1 MTATSAATSYS
12 SPKRQVC
19 PSDQT
24 MPAILEDTDGIT
36 AHAIDVLERSRRM
49 RETFSTRPP
58 ASGGIGLEQVALS
71 PQAGGQ
77 WRIQAIAGGGK
88 STRASSDDRITALE
102 SIVAQQHESLQQVM
116 DELLLTSD
124 MARALQTDLGHQNAR
139 LRQLEARD
147 TQNAAHKPAA
157 IESQNSL
164 TNMHDSKPANG
175 PDTVIQVEVA
185 VVGDEPDSPDPDST
199 GHPEYTPSE
208 KKEGMS
214 LKQQDDKIA
223 PDGDSPGIPG
233 EKRGRGRGS
242 KRTKEPTRMN
252 SAKQKHAVHDKRG
265 REIDTHDS
273 DEYQWS
279 GLNENAYGAFI
290 HTALSA
296 GIQTSLAKCLLPV
309 ALSFC
314 IQGVFSIELFLSLP
328 DIYESTHH
336 LCTIPSDL
344 QLSAVF
350 VFVVSE
356 CRTRPMTMIIGRA

>member
-1 MTATSAATSYS
+1 
-12 SPKRQVC
+12 
-19 PSDQT
+19 

-36 AHAIDVLERSRRM
+36 AHAIDALERSRRM
-49 RETFSTRPP
+49 RKTFSTRPP

-88 STRASSDDRITALE
+88 STTASSDDRITALE
-102 SIVAQQHESLQQVM
+102 SIVAQQHESLRRVM

-124 MARALQTDLGHQNAR
+124 MARALQTDLGRQNAR

-164 TNMHDSKPANG
+164 TNMLDSKPANG
-175 PDTVIQVEVA
+175 PDTVIQVEVT
-185 VVGDEPDSPDPDST
+185 VGEEGHCRGRTASPTESIADRDEPDSPDPGST

-223 PDGDSPGIPG
+223 PDGDSPRSPG

-252 SAKQKHAVHDKRG
+252 SAKRKHAVHDKRG

-290 HTALSA
+290 HTALSQ
-296 GIQTSLAKCLLPV
+296 GTQTALAKCLLPV